1 MGLSI
6 MVIII
11 IATTLLGFPLFFSF
25 LLGCIAFFVSTPGLD
40 VMMLPDYESGRDYP
54 THI

>member
-11 IATTLLGFPLFFSF
+11 IATTLFGFPLFFSF
-25 LLGCIAFFVSTPGLD
+25 LLGCIAFFISTPGLD
-40 VMMLPDYESGRDYP
+40 VMMLPTMRTVD
-54 THI
+54 